1 MLLIHDGKVQQEP
14 TLRRPSSVAGVCSPW
29 RRSETKQL
37 PAAGQITSSP
47 QRPPFIFGILRLVH
61 LHKSLY
67 MNSLGMYMNEFSWNR
82 ACSLLELQSN
92 CPGVTFNLRGMT
104 AFRFYKHTAP
114 LGQGEWRPFVSTNTS
129 TCNLQLSTCNLQ
141 PVTCDL
147 LGADV
152 VLDLVV
158 SPLAKA
164 VDNDDVLRALERPV
178 FIAVFNYLA
187 GKARPN
193 SWQQRQVLGA
203 RGIQINARSI
213 AIRRR
218 TALMISVC
226 NAGTIGRSSCALILA
241 ERPVTGARR

>member
-1 MLLIHDGKVQQEP
+1 M
-14 TLRRPSSVAGVCSPW
+14 
-29 RRSETKQL
+29 
-37 PAAGQITSSP
+37 
-47 QRPPFIFGILRLVH
+47 
-61 LHKSLY
+61 
-67 MNSLGMYMNEFSWNR
+67 
-82 ACSLLELQSN
+82 
-92 CPGVTFNLRGMT
+92 GMT

-152 VLDLVV
+152 ALDLVV

-187 GKARPN
+187 GKAGPN

-241 ERPVTGARR
+241 ERPVTGARRARNPNHQGQGGNGGYQGPFHYEIVPSIAKSC

>member
-1 MLLIHDGKVQQEP
+1 MFSA
-14 TLRRPSSVAGVCSPW
+14 RVAV
-29 RRSETKQL
+29 KL
-37 PAAGQITSSP
+37 PGCYLQP
-47 QRPPFIFGILRLVH
+47 QGNGGLWF
-61 LHKSLY
+61 
-67 MNSLGMYMNEFSWNR
+67 
-82 ACSLLELQSN
+82 LQT
-92 CPGVTFNLRGMT
+92 CC
-104 AFRFYKHTAP
+104 P

-129 TCNLQLSTCNLQ
+129 TCSQQTCN
-141 PVTCDL
+141 V

-152 VLDLVV
+152 ALDLVV

-241 ERPVTGARR
+241 ERPVTGARRARNANHQGQGGNSGYKGPFHYEIVPSIAKSC